1 MSSLELSSKFNQIS
15 VIQEKR
21 IFYLKFP
28 PPLVQ
33 NSSKRT
39 IAGWNLTYNISFS
52 YITKN
57 CLELE
62 LRCKYNIFYPQKKL
76 FESGRTSL

>member
-1 MSSLELSSKFNQIS
+1 MLFLELSSKFNQIS

-33 NSSKRT
+33 NSPKRT
-39 IAGWNLTYNISFS
+39 KAGWNLVYRNSFS

-62 LRCKYNIFYPQKKL
+62 LRCKYNIFYPKTKL